1 MEILITIV
9 SIIIFIFLVSAPIFL
24 LIGLKK
30 CNLFKFNLLN
40 YFVFGV
46 IISAFLIFIFSWWA
60 NFSDQILLSQY
71 GYNFDTMNEAE
82 RFKEVASENM
92 ERTKQLEIDYFGI
105 GWPLKAIMAFAFYI
119 PYLLIVYLIGVFIRK
134 D

>member
-30 CNLFKFNLLN
+30 WNLFKFNLLN

-46 IISAFLIFIFSWWA
+46 IISAFLIF
-60 NFSDQILLSQY
+60 LSQY
-71 GYNFDTMNEAE
+71 GYNFDAMNEAE
-82 RFKEVASENM
+82 RFKEVASEKM